1 MQHFLETFTG
11 SHQSTVGIGRTL
23 EDCRAIAALFDNT
36 CDGETPVD
44 METHV
49 GAQMSCTG

>member
-11 SHQSTVGIGRTL
+11 SNATVGIGRTL

-36 CDGETPVD
+36 CDGEEPVD
-44 METHV
+44 METHA